1 MKPRRPLAVSLSS
14 AAMVVFF
21 ALAWVLFA
29 PPQIGGQTSYVI
41 LNGNSMEPG
50 MKRGDLAIVR
60 EAGSYKPGDVV
71 TYRHPQIGPVIHRI
85 IGNDGARFVLQG
97 DNNDFID
104 SYHPDQGEVVGKLWI
119 HIPGVGTWLARFR
132 EPVSMAGLLF
142 VAFIGFGGA
151 AARSQSKT
159 PKGRTGRPAYQARH
173 SGTPTGESPMNQLL
187 RNWQDTVS
195 VLAAAGIAFIAVG
208 WVAFHRP
215 THHEV
220 PANIPYS
227 QSLEYAYSAVPSD
240 SRVYDTGVAT
250 PGEPVY
256 RQLSSQVAFHI
267 DYRFDAEAAAL
278 AGSYHLV
285 AELGDQNGWKRTI
298 ELTPATPFSGA
309 GFTAEGVL
317 DLATAQSLISVL
329 EEQGGVKNDRYSVHI
344 RPQVEVAGT
353 IRGARFE
360 DSFDEPLTMS
370 LDGVQLKMA
379 VEFDN
384 ETPLAP
390 RTDGLV
396 ATERTEAN
404 TIKLLVF
411 TLPVGLA
418 RALAA
423 AGMGFVL
430 AASGWLVIVQSG
442 KDHGRDPITSRAA
455 TRAEA
460 LQVATRLFMNHRL
473 TELDTAI
480 RRQGLVPPIWEGT
493 QEGHLDALAAYARAN
508 GVAA

>member
-1 MKPRRPLAVSLSS
+1 
-14 AAMVVFF
+14 
-21 ALAWVLFA
+21 
-29 PPQIGGQTSYVI
+29 
-41 LNGNSMEPG
+41 
-50 MKRGDLAIVR
+50 
-60 EAGSYKPGDVV
+60 
-71 TYRHPQIGPVIHRI
+71 
-85 IGNDGARFVLQG
+85 
-97 DNNDFID
+97 
-104 SYHPDQGEVVGKLWI
+104 
-119 HIPGVGTWLARFR
+119 
-132 EPVSMAGLLF
+132 
-142 VAFIGFGGA
+142 
-151 AARSQSKT
+151 
-159 PKGRTGRPAYQARH
+159 
-173 SGTPTGESPMNQLL
+173 MNQLL

-430 AASGWLVIVQSG
+430 AASGSEVSLALEAADLLVDRGV
-442 KDHGRDPITSRAA
+442 HAA
-455 TRAEA
+455 VISVMWRERLSELLAGDRRVLPDVPVVWAEA
-460 LQVATRLFMNHRL
+460 GVKTGWQAIARDGDQVIGLNRFGESGPGPQVAAHVGL
-473 TELDTAI
+473 TAAAIADAAFTAI
-480 RRQGLVPPIWEGT
+480 GRIATGG
-493 QEGHLDALAAYARAN
+493 
-508 GVAA
+508 